1 MVLCYKFSALTKVL
15 VSFYLQLQLFSV
27 SSKIGTDFGSIELL
41 TIFFYHMMDC
51 LCIVNHMQASLCKGL
66 SVSVSHR
73 ETVYLIL

>member
-15 VSFYLQLQLFSV
+15 VSFYLQLFSV

-41 TIFFYHMMDC
+41 TILFYHMMDC
-51 LCIVNHMQASLCKGL
+51 LFIVNRMQASLCKGL